1 MMYVFSILVVL
12 SWVLNFADCNI
23 LNHLNLNRLRP
34 DRMTE
39 DDKEDDDSTWN
50 FFKNHHGRFY
60 SAKDEHIRKQMF
72 LNHTA
77 KVREHFKRYEKGE
90 TPFFIGLNHFSD
102 MV

>member
-1 MMYVFSILVVL
+1 MKHALSILVVL
-12 SWVLNFADCNI
+12 SWILNFSECSI
-23 LNHLNLNRLRP
+23 ISQLNRLRP

-50 FFKNHHGRFY
+50 FFKNQHGRFY
-60 SAKDEHIRKQMF
+60 SAKDEHIRKKMF